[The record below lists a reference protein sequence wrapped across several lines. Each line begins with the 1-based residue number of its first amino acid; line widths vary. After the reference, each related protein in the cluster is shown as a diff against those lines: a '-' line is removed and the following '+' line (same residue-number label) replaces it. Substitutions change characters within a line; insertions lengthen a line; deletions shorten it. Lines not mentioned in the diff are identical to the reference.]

1 MDLATISNYLS
12 NYGLLCI
19 FIIIFLEYINLPG
32 LPGGIIIPLV
42 GAWVASTK
50 ASFLLALIVS
60 VIAGLLGSILLYF
73 LGLYGGEVI
82 IEKFLR
88 RFPKQRERIDNIF
101 EKLKSW
107 GNVGIFIGKLI
118 PAVRTIISVP
128 AGVIKVNFV
137 KFTVYSTLGI
147 LVWNGVLMALG
158 YIFGDFMVMSIK

>member
-1 MDLATISNYLS
+1 MDLTTISNYLS

-50 ASFLLALIVS
+50 TSFLLALLVS
-60 VIAGLLGSILLYF
+60 VIAGLLGSILLYL

-88 RFPKQRERIDNIF
+88 RFPKYRERMDNIF

-107 GNVGIFIGKLI
+107 GNAGIFIGKLI

-128 AGVIKVNFV
+128 AGVIKINFI
-137 KFTVYSTLGI
+137 KFTIYSTLGI

>member
-1 MDLATISNYLS
+1 MDLATISSYLS

-50 ASFLLALIVS
+50 TSFLLALLVS
-60 VIAGLLGSILLYF
+60 VIAGLLGSILLYL

-88 RFPKQRERIDNIF
+88 RFPKHRERIDNIF

-107 GNVGIFIGKLI
+107 GNAGIFICKLI

-128 AGVIKVNFV
+128 AGVIKVNFI
-137 KFTVYSTLGI
+137 KFTIYSTLGI